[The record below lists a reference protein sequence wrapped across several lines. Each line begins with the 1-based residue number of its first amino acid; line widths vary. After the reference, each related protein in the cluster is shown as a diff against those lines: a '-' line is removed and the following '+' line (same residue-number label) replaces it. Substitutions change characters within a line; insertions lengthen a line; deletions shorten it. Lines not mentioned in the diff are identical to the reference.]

1 MKKMRSFVGL
11 IQIFALLIL
20 VPALLSAGEIVPSKW
35 AAPPPSIDGQIEE
48 WQGDTM
54 TSQKNVG
61 VEYALR
67 NDGSNLYVLFI
78 FKDPKYLSS
87 LEMTGMTL
95 YASTSGKKDK
105 DYAVKFVKKTV
116 SGEQLIAYME
126 KQGQALS
133 EERKQEIID
142 KPQFVVFEATAVNKK
157 GEEIFPSGP
166 VPDVDLPGFRN
177 GRQQD
182 QIIYEFRI
190 PLCSRDLHPA
200 GIGAEPGKDVKLGF
214 EWGGMTPEMKEAMR
228 GRGGAGTGTD
238 MAAERATGSYTGQ
251 VPDVTRGPKKY
262 SFWVDVKLAS
272 AQ

>member
-1 MKKMRSFVGL
+1 MLFIPGV
-11 IQIFALLIL
+11 
-20 VPALLSAGEIVPSKW
+20 LSAEQIVQSKW
-35 AAPPPSIDGQIEE
+35 AAPPPSIDGQFEE

-54 TSQKNVG
+54 AFQKNVG

-67 NDGSNLYVLFI
+67 NDGSNLYAIFI

-87 LEMTGMTL
+87 IEMTGMTL
-95 YASTSGKKDK
+95 YASTTGKKDK

-116 SGEQLIAYME
+116 NGEELIAYME
-126 KQGQALS
+126 KQGQPLS
-133 EERKQEIID
+133 EERKQELID
-142 KPQFVVFEATAVNKK
+142 KPKFVVFEATAINKK

-166 VPDVDLPGFRN
+166 VPDVDLPGFRY

-182 QIIYEFRI
+182 QIVYELRI
-190 PLCSRDLHPA
+190 PLCSREHHPT
-200 GIGAEPGKDVKLGF
+200 GIGAEPGQDIKLGF

-228 GRGGAGTGTD
+228 GRGAGGTGTD
-238 MAAERATGSYTGQ
+238 MAAERSTGSYTGQ

-262 SFWVDVKLAS
+262 SFWVDAKLAS